1 MVESKFGKVLGQICN
16 LIDSRAASKLS
27 DRQLLEMFIARR
39 DAGAFEALLRRYGRL
54 VLSIC
59 RRRLARTE
67 DIEDAF
73 QATFVVLV
81 RKATAIRQSELLG
94 SWLYGVAQR
103 IARRASY
110 YQRRLQDR
118 QKPFAEPT
126 GADSPKE
133 PAENELG
140 VVIEEEVQCL
150 PEKYRIPFLLCYL
163 QGKTQEEAAH
173 ILDWPLGTVA
183 TRLNRARERLRNR
196 LVRRGLT
203 VPAAVLVAGL
213 VPEGL
218 AAVPPALAIAT
229 CHAALDCGKLSSAV
243 ALLVDWALRHMAVAK
258 LKWLAAG
265 LLVVGIFGA
274 GVSLLVSGGVRP
286 RPPEAEPRRAAAKIA
301 PGPRLVWREKI
312 AFNLWP
318 SRGFVQAIALAPD
331 GKTLAAMGVPEG
343 IPGGRDDLLTALG
356 VNLWNVQSG
365 KKAGS
370 LRGTADL
377 MVPPSVSAFA
387 FAPDSKTLVTAEDK
401 LVVWD
406 VASGNMRASFEDT
419 TIRCLLQ
426 FSPDGKVLA
435 APSADGTICLL
446 ELGSGKVCDLQGH
459 ESALPALVFSDDGAT
474 VVSCGREGTVKKW
487 DVSSGKLMT
496 NHPLPVL
503 ARANLNVRSLALAS
517 HGKTL
522 ATSQAGDNDILVWD
536 IASGKAIARRAGA
549 CRPTAIAFA
558 PDGTALAV
566 AGVDG
571 SLMLWDVKSA
581 QDRVHFPGHSAEVS
595 ALAFR
600 PDGRGLASADRNG
613 LVKISILEKAPD

>member
-1 MVESKFGKVLGQICN
+1 
-16 LIDSRAASKLS
+16 
-27 DRQLLEMFIARR
+27 
-39 DAGAFEALLRRYGRL
+39 L

-59 RRRLARTE
+59 RRRLSRTE

-94 SWLYGVAQR
+94 SWLYGVAER

-118 QKPFAEPT
+118 QRPLAEPT
-126 GADSPKE
+126 GADSPNE

-140 VVIEEEVQCL
+140 VLIEEEVQCL
-150 PEKYRIPFLLCYL
+150 PEKYRVPFLLCYL

-183 TRLNRARERLRNR
+183 TRLNRARERLRIR

-203 VPAAVLVAGL
+203 VPAGVLVAGL
-213 VPEGL
+213 VPECL

-243 ALLVDWALRHMAVAK
+243 AALADGALRQMAVAK

-274 GVSLLVSGGVRP
+274 GAALLVSSGARP
-286 RPPEAEPRRAAAKIA
+286 RPAEAERQRAAEKIA
-301 PGPRLVWREKI
+301 PGHLVWREKI

-343 IPGGRDDLLTALG
+343 IPGGLDDLLTDMG

-370 LRGTADL
+370 LRRTADL
-377 MVPPSVSAFA
+377 MVPPSVLAFA
-387 FAPDSKTLVTAEDK
+387 FAPDGKTLVTAEEK
-401 LVVWD
+401 LIVWD
-406 VASGNMRASFEDT
+406 VASGNTRASFEES

-435 APSADGTICLL
+435 APSADGTVCLL
-446 ELGSGKVCDLQGH
+446 ELGSGKVRDLQAH
-459 ESALPALVFSDDGAT
+459 ESALPALVFSADGAT

-503 ARANLNVRSLALAS
+503 ARANLNVRSVALAS

-522 ATSQAGDNDILVWD
+522 ATSQTGENDILVWD
-536 IASGKAIARRAGA
+536 IASGKATARRAGA

-571 SLMLWDVKSA
+571 SLVLWDVKSA
-581 QDRVHFPGHSAEVS
+581 QDRVRFPGHSAEVS

-613 LVKISILEKAPD
+613 LVRISILEKAPD